1 MSPAG
6 GSGRP
11 AGAVRVRGPLLHLP
25 PAEKRLVAVHGGVLG
40 ASRGGALPGR
50 RGLPAFFWEGGRRVF
65 PVFFLSS
72 KCFSVFFRRKFEG
85 RRFFF
90 PFSFGGSS
98 RNFFFTFFRVKS
110 GRCFLSRFLSFS
122 LSLKR
127 SLCIFLSSFFSLF
140 FEGGGEKLVCFSFFH
155 FQEKFSQISF
165 PSTFEIGR
173 VQSLFFPKPRRCL
186 AK

>member
-140 FEGGGEKLVCFSFFH
+140 FEGGGRNSCV
-155 FQEKFSQISF
+155 F
-165 PSTFEIGR
+165 PFSTFKR
-173 VQSLFFPKPRRCL
+173 SSRRFLSPPLLRSREFSHCSSRSQGGV
-186 AK
+186 